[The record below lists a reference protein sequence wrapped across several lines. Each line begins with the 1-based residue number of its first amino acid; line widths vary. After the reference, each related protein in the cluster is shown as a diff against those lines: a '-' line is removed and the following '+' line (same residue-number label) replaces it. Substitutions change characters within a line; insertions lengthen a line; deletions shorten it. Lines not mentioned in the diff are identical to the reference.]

1 MIVAI
6 DGPAGSGKSTTA
18 HAIADRC
25 NLTFLDTG
33 AMYRAVTWR
42 CLDAGV
48 DVSDGD
54 AVSAVAERA
63 KIEFGKSAEGQTVS
77 IDGQDVTR
85 QIRTPEVDRNVSVV
99 SAYPRVRAAMVAR
112 QRELGS
118 AGDVVAE
125 GRDIGTVVFPNAEVK
140 VFLTADA
147 AARAH
152 RRAVQREGKD
162 AGRDAAAKA
171 DAAEEQQI
179 LQDLV
184 LRDKLDSSRKESPL
198 KPAEDA
204 HMIDNS
210 ALTPEQVVQQIVDL
224 MDAAR
229 AKGEAPKAGEVA
241 PFDNGGESFSPKASA
256 DKAAPA
262 KTAMRA
268 GGSKDGAGEKDA
280 GRPAAKAAA
289 KPKAAAGRMRAFAGN
304 TFDDY
309 YDHGM
314 QEFPLPA
321 RVLLAVAATIVWA
334 VTKLLW
340 PWRIEDV
347 RLLRDDAR
355 GRMIVM
361 NHTSML
367 DPVVIICGLY
377 FHGIRVRPISKSEF
391 NKTSFVSW
399 LFSRAGAI
407 PVKRGTAD
415 LKAVRRAQAALTRG
429 ECVLVFPEGTRIK
442 SDDQPVTIHGGFALM
457 AQMAKAPVQPVAIVG
472 ARDITP
478 KGTHWKRFGRVF
490 CKAGECIEF
499 SDLGVRGR
507 KQQALRMEEVAME
520 RVYALRDELRREHP
534 GKM

>member
-48 DVSDGD
+48 DASDGD

-63 KIEFGKSAEGQTVS
+63 KIEFGKSADGQTVS
-77 IDGQDVTR
+77 IDGRDVTR

-162 AGRDAAAKA
+162 AGRDASAKA

-184 LRDKLDSSRKESPL
+184 RRDKLDSSRKESPL

-224 MDAAR
+224 MEAAR
-229 AKGEAPKAGEVA
+229 AKGGAAKAGEVA
-241 PFDNGGESFSPKASA
+241 PFDKGGESFSPKT
-256 DKAAPA
+256 DGNEAAPA
-262 KTAMRA
+262 KA
-268 GGSKDGAGEKDA
+268 GVAKNGAGEKDA

-289 KPKAAAGRMRAFAGN
+289 KPKAAGRMRAFAGN

-314 QEFPLPA
+314 KEFPLPA
-321 RVLLAVAATIVWA
+321 RALLAVAATIVWA

-415 LKAVRRAQAALTRG
+415 LKAVRRAQAALQRG

-507 KQQALRMEEVAME
+507 KQQALKMEEVAME

>member
-42 CLDAGV
+42 CLDSGV

-63 KIEFGKSAEGQTVS
+63 KIVFGKSADGQTVS

-99 SAYPRVRAAMVAR
+99 SAYPRVREAMVAR
-112 QRELGS
+112 QREMGA

-152 RRAVQREGKD
+152 RRAVQREGGD

-171 DAAEEQQI
+171 DAAEERQI

-184 LRDKLDSSRKESPL
+184 RRDKLDSSRKESPL
-198 KPAEDA
+198 RPAADA

-229 AKGEAPKAGEVA
+229 ARAGAPKAGEVA
-241 PFDNGGESFSPKASA
+241 PFDREGERFSPKADA
-256 DKAAPA
+256 TPKAATKA
-262 KTAMRA
+262 DVA
-268 GGSKDGAGEKDA
+268 KDGTAEKGAGK
-280 GRPAAKAAA
+280 PAAKAAA
-289 KPKAAAGRMRAFAGN
+289 KSKAPAGRMRAFAGN
-304 TFDDY
+304 SFDDY

-314 QEFPLPA
+314 KEFPLPA
-321 RVLLAVAATIVWA
+321 RALLAVAATIVWA
-334 VTKLLW
+334 VTKVLW

-367 DPVVIICGLY
+367 DPVVIVCGLY

-391 NKTSFVSW
+391 NKTDFVSW

-407 PVKRGTAD
+407 PVRRGTAD
-415 LKAVRRAQAALTRG
+415 LKAVRRAQAALQRG

>member
-63 KIEFGKSAEGQTVS
+63 KIEFGKSADGQTVS

-162 AGRDAAAKA
+162 AGRDASAKA

-184 LRDKLDSSRKESPL
+184 RRDKLDSSRKESPL

-229 AKGEAPKAGEVA
+229 AKGEAPQAGEVA
-241 PFDNGGESFSPKASA
+241 PFDEGGERTSPSPAA
-256 DKAAPA
+256 DGGAADDHAGARA
-262 KTAMRA
+262 KDAA
-268 GGSKDGAGEKDA
+268 AEKGAGK
-280 GRPAAKAAA
+280 PAARAAVR
-289 KPKAAAGRMRAFAGN
+289 PKAAAGRMRAFAGN

-367 DPVVIICGLY
+367 DPVVIVCGLY

-407 PVKRGTAD
+407 PVRRGTAD
-415 LKAVRRAQAALTRG
+415 LKAVRRAQAALQRG

>member
-63 KIEFGKSAEGQTVS
+63 KIEFGKSADGQTVS
-77 IDGQDVTR
+77 IDGRDVTR

-162 AGRDAAAKA
+162 AGHDASAKA

-184 LRDKLDSSRKESPL
+184 RRDKLDSSRKESPL
-198 KPAEDA
+198 KPAADA

-210 ALTPEQVVQQIVDL
+210 ALTPEQVVRQIVDL

-229 AKGEAPKAGEVA
+229 AKGGSPKAGEVA
-241 PFDNGGESFSPKASA
+241 PFDKGGEPFSPKASA
-256 DKAAPA
+256 DKAA
-262 KTAMRA
+262 
-268 GGSKDGAGEKDA
+268 
-280 GRPAAKAAA
+280 AAKAAA

-314 QEFPLPA
+314 KEFPLPA
-321 RVLLAVAATIVWA
+321 RALLAVAATIVWA

-367 DPVVIICGLY
+367 DPVVIICGFY

-415 LKAVRRAQAALTRG
+415 LKAVRRAQAALQRG

-507 KQQALRMEEVAME
+507 KQQALKMEEVAME

>member
-63 KIEFGKSAEGQTVS
+63 KIEFGKSADGQTVS
-77 IDGQDVTR
+77 IDGRDVTR

-162 AGRDAAAKA
+162 AGRDASAKA

-179 LQDLV
+179 LADLV
-184 LRDKLDSSRKESPL
+184 RRDKLDSSRKESPL

-262 KTAMRA
+262 KAAAKA
-268 GGSKDGAGEKDA
+268 GGSKDGAGEKNA
-280 GRPAAKAAA
+280 GKPAAKAAA

-314 QEFPLPA
+314 KEFPLPA
-321 RVLLAVAATIVWA
+321 RALLAVAATIVWA

-391 NKTSFVSW
+391 NKTNLVSW
-399 LFSRAGAI
+399 LFSRAGTI

-520 RVYALRDELRREHP
+520 RVYALRDELRHEHP

>member
-63 KIEFGKSAEGQTVS
+63 RIEFGKSADGQTVS
-77 IDGQDVTR
+77 IDGRDVTR

-99 SAYPRVRAAMVAR
+99 SAYPRVREAMVAR

-152 RRAVQREGKD
+152 RRAVQREGGD
-162 AGRDAAAKA
+162 AGRDAGAKA

-179 LQDLV
+179 LRDLV
-184 LRDKLDSSRKESPL
+184 RRDKLDSSRKESPL
-198 KPAEDA
+198 KPAADA

-224 MDAAR
+224 MEAAR
-229 AKGEAPKAGEVA
+229 AKGGAAKAGEVA
-241 PFDNGGESFSPKASA
+241 PFDKGGKPLSPKT
-256 DKAAPA
+256 DGNEAAPA
-262 KTAMRA
+262 KA
-268 GGSKDGAGEKDA
+268 GVAKNGAGEKDA

-289 KPKAAAGRMRAFAGN
+289 KPKAAGRMRAFAGN

-314 QEFPLPA
+314 KEFPLPA
-321 RVLLAVAATIVWA
+321 RALLAVAAAIVWA
-334 VTKLLW
+334 VTKVLW
-340 PWRIEDV
+340 PWRIEDA

-367 DPVVIICGLY
+367 DPVVIVCDLY

-391 NKTSFVSW
+391 NKTNLVSW
-399 LFSRAGAI
+399 LFSRAGTI

>member
-48 DVSDGD
+48 DVSDDD

-63 KIEFGKSAEGQTVS
+63 RIEFGKSADGQTVS
-77 IDGQDVTR
+77 IDGRDVTR

-99 SAYPRVRAAMVAR
+99 SAYPRVREAMVAR

-152 RRAVQREGKD
+152 RRAVQREGGD
-162 AGRDAAAKA
+162 AGAKA
-171 DAAEEQQI
+171 DAADEQQI
-179 LQDLV
+179 LRDLV
-184 LRDKLDSSRKESPL
+184 RRDKLDSSRKESPL
-198 KPAEDA
+198 KPAADA

-224 MDAAR
+224 MEAAR
-229 AKGEAPKAGEVA
+229 AKGGAAKAGVA
-241 PFDNGGESFSPKASA
+241 KN
-256 DKAAPA
+256 
-262 KTAMRA
+262 
-268 GGSKDGAGEKDA
+268 GAGEKDA

-289 KPKAAAGRMRAFAGN
+289 KPKAAGRMRAFAGN

-314 QEFPLPA
+314 KEFPLPA
-321 RVLLAVAATIVWA
+321 RALLAVAAAIVWA
-334 VTKLLW
+334 VTKVLW
-340 PWRIEDV
+340 PWRIEDA

-367 DPVVIICGLY
+367 DPVVIVCDLY

-391 NKTSFVSW
+391 NKTNLVSW
-399 LFSRAGAI
+399 LFSRAGTI

-520 RVYALRDELRREHP
+520 RVYALRDELRQEHP

>member
-48 DVSDGD
+48 DASDGD

-63 KIEFGKSAEGQTVS
+63 KIEFGKSADGQTVS
-77 IDGQDVTR
+77 IDGRDVTR

-162 AGRDAAAKA
+162 AGRDASAKA

-184 LRDKLDSSRKESPL
+184 RRDKLDSSRKESPL

-262 KTAMRA
+262 KAAAKA
-268 GGSKDGAGEKDA
+268 GGSKDGAGEK
-280 GRPAAKAAA
+280 GTGGPAAKAAA

-314 QEFPLPA
+314 KEFPLPA
-321 RVLLAVAATIVWA
+321 RALLAVAATIVWA
-334 VTKLLW
+334 RVGGHEAAVAV
-340 PWRIEDV
+340 ED
-347 RLLRDDAR
+347 RGRAAASRRRAWAHDRDESHLDAR
-355 GRMIVM
+355 PRG
-361 NHTSML
+361 HHL
-367 DPVVIICGLY
+367 
-377 FHGIRVRPISKSEF
+377 
-391 NKTSFVSW
+391 
-399 LFSRAGAI
+399 RALL
-407 PVKRGTAD
+407 PRNPREAD
-415 LKAVRRAQAALTRG
+415 L
-429 ECVLVFPEGTRIK
+429 E
-442 SDDQPVTIHGGFALM
+442 
-457 AQMAKAPVQPVAIVG
+457 
-472 ARDITP
+472 
-478 KGTHWKRFGRVF
+478 
-490 CKAGECIEF
+490 
-499 SDLGVRGR
+499 
-507 KQQALRMEEVAME
+507 E
-520 RVYALRDELRREHP
+520 RVQQDELRVVAVLARGGHPREARHGGP
-534 GKM
+534 EGGAPRAGGAAAR